1 MSEANAAESGG
12 DGSARSEVPGNDL
25 PKGLGV
31 PADRALQ
38 QARITS
44 LQQLSRYSEREVRD
58 FPGIGPTAL
67 AKLRVALAR
76 KGLEF
81 ASV

>member
-1 MSEANAAESGG
+1 MSQPTASEAGSNGPPAEG
-12 DGSARSEVPGNDL
+12 APGNDL